1 MLPEHCSLGREQ
13 APSSPPWE
21 PDHSL
26 IILSSASMLLSKKP
40 FLSPASGLVAH
51 PGVPSLRRVNHCSVR
66 SPLGALH
73 GGPRGP
79 PLCGGTACRG
89 VYPHRGDSWG
99 PGPNEATGVLQWR
112 WGRRGWSP
120 PLPRPQA
127 GPLTLAERRVL
138 SGSRATLHQQGDVRP
153 SSCGSAW
160 GGAGGPAISHTVASA
175 FGRGDNGS
183 ESVDSGDDQLP

>member
-1 MLPEHCSLGREQ
+1 MPCTEGPEDRLCAEGQPVEVSIPTEGT
-13 APSSPPWE
+13 P
-21 PDHSL
+21 
-26 IILSSASMLLSKKP
+26 
-40 FLSPASGLVAH
+40 
-51 PGVPSLRRVNHCSVR
+51 
-66 SPLGALH
+66 GALA
-73 GGPRGP
+73 
-79 PLCGGTACRG
+79 L
-89 VYPHRGDSWG
+89 S
-99 PGPNEATGVLQWR
+99 EATGVLQWR

-160 GGAGGPAISHTVASA
+160 GGAGGPAISHTAASV